1 MEHLYSKGGDIVFKL
16 LKRNRR
22 TTSEYIFDNINILI
36 MLFICAITIYP
47 IWYVIV
53 NSLNDGVDAMKGGIY
68 WWPREFSIEN
78 YKAVFSTPGIVTS
91 FGVTIAKTVIGT
103 ITHVFFTAMVA
114 YAISR
119 RDLYGR
125 NFYMLVGV
133 ITMFF
138 SGGLIPYFLLIRDL
152 GLFDNFL
159 VYIIPTMFNF
169 FHLIIFVSFFRE
181 LPTSLEE
188 AAKID
193 GANDFMIFIKVIL
206 PLSMPVIATIAL
218 FQGVYQWND
227 YFAGVI
233 FVNNPDLQP
242 IQTYLYKVVAESSS
256 NQMMTNAAG
265 SIATK
270 TVTSQSIKLATMVV
284 TTLPIM
290 LVYPFL
296 QKYFVKG
303 MLIGSVKG

>member
-1 MEHLYSKGGDIVFKL
+1 MFNL

-22 TTSEYIFDNINILI
+22 TTSEYIFDNLNLFI
-36 MLFICAITIYP
+36 MLVICFLTLYP

-53 NSLNDGVDAMKGGIY
+53 NSLNEGMDAMKGGIY
-68 WWPREFSIEN
+68 WWPREFTLSN
-78 YKAVFSTPGIVTS
+78 YKAVFANQGILTS

-103 ITHVFFTAMVA
+103 LTHVLFTAMVA
-114 YAISR
+114 YALSR
-119 RDLYGR
+119 RELRGR
-125 NFYMLVGV
+125 NIYMFVGIV
-133 ITMFF
+133 TMFF
-138 SGGLIPYFLLIRDL
+138 SGGLIPYFLLLRDI
-152 GLFDNFL
+152 GLLDNFF
-159 VYIIPTMFNF
+159 VYIVPALFNF

-181 LPTSLEE
+181 IPTSLEE
-188 AAKID
+188 AAKMD
-193 GANDFMIFIKVIL
+193 GASDIKIFLKVII

-227 YFAGVI
+227 YFAGII
-233 FVNNPDLQP
+233 FVNDPELQP

-256 NQMMTNAAG
+256 NQMMVNAPGGVANK
-265 SIATK
+265 S
-270 TVTSQSIKLATMVV
+270 VTSQSIKLATMVV
-284 TTLPIM
+284 TTLPIV

>member
-1 MEHLYSKGGDIVFKL
+1 MFKIF
-16 LKRNRR
+16 KRNRR
-22 TTSEYIFDNINILI
+22 TTSEYIFDNVNILI

-47 IWYVIV
+47 IWYVVV

-68 WWPREFSIEN
+68 WWPREFTFAN
-78 YKAVFSTPGIVTS
+78 YKAVFDTPGIVTS

-103 ITHVFFTAMVA
+103 VTHVFFTAMVA

-193 GANDFMIFIKVIL
+193 GANDFMIFIKVII

-265 SIATK
+265 TVATK

>member
-1 MEHLYSKGGDIVFKL
+1 MFKL
-16 LKRNRR
+16 FKRNRR
-22 TTSEYIFDNINILI
+22 TTSEYIFDNVNILI
-36 MLFICAITIYP
+36 MLFICGITVYP
-47 IWYVIV
+47 IWYVLV
-53 NSLNDGVDAMKGGIY
+53 NSMNDGVDAMRGGIY
-68 WWPREFSIEN
+68 WWPREFTLAN
-78 YKAVFSTPGIVTS
+78 YKAVFETPGIVTS

-193 GANDFMIFIKVIL
+193 GANDFMIFIKVII